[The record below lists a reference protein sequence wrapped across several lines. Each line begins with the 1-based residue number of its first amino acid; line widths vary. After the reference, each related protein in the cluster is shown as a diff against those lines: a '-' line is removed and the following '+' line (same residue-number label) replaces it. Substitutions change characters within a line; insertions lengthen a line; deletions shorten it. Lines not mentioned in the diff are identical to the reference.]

1 MTQKT
6 PKGKGSRAKLREYFV
21 DNVGKVL
28 NSDQLREIAGT
39 SEWGRRV
46 RELRNEEGLNIVTHN
61 DRSELK
67 PGEYILL
74 NLKPIPSFE
83 RGISKEVRAFVLD
96 RNGFSC
102 QMCGAAA
109 GESHPYDS
117 SRKTR
122 LHIGHIIDK
131 SIGGKDEPNNLRAI
145 CSVCN
150 EGASNLTLNRPEAI
164 KLLAQ
169 IRRAPSKDQIDV
181 LKWLITKFPQQV
193 KEIIKDKNNENA

>member
-1 MTQKT
+1 MAKRE
-6 PKGKGSRAKLREYFV
+6 KGSKAKLREYFIAH
-21 DNVGKVL
+21 VGEIL
-28 NSDQLREIAGT
+28 NSTELSKVAGS

-67 PGEYILL
+67 PGQYMLVD
-74 NLKPIPSFE
+74 LKPLPAFE
-83 RGISKEVRAFVLD
+83 RGISKETRAFVLD
-96 RNGFSC
+96 RNGYTC

-109 GESHPYDS
+109 GEPHPYDQG
-117 SRKTR
+117 RKTR
-122 LHIGHIIDK
+122 LHLGHIIDK
-131 SIGGKDEPNNLRAI
+131 SMGGADEPNNLKAI

-169 IRRAPSKDQIDV
+169 IRRAPAKDQLDI
-181 LKWLITKFPQQV
+181 LKWLMTKFPNQS
-193 KEIIKDKNNENA
+193 KN